1 MILRSSRMP
10 HKRENSR
17 ELTAHDCHPR
27 SRYFQL
33 FSSRPFSS
41 YDIRLTQPPH
51 PASQSSRLRLPQQPV
66 PSSQHLLI
74 FNGAILT
81 PHNAS
86 GNGDDAQTYP
96 YDFRD
101 IHGFPPPY
109 PSIFHLYF
117 SSESPS
123 QPPLWL
129 ARISVFRFLFSC
141 PTLLPYHIYTPL
153 ELAANLH
160 DFFYS
165 PFSNRRHSPHS
176 RNSQTPLWLARIP
189 IFRFLFSCPTLLPY
203 HIYTPL
209 ELAANL
215 LQLYPHLFSI
225 PPRNPHSFPVYTQ

>member
-81 PHNAS
+81 LGDAY

-101 IHGFPPPY
+101 IHGFLNQYFPDFFLLFSGIKL
-109 PSIFHLYF
+109 PSPLYGLP
-117 SSESPS
+117 ESPYS
-123 QPPLWL
+123 G
-129 ARISVFRFLFSC
+129 
-141 PTLLPYHIYTPL
+141 
-153 ELAANLH
+153 
-160 DFFYS
+160 FYS
-165 PFSNRRHSPHS
+165 
-176 RNSQTPLWLARIP
+176 LA
-189 IFRFLFSCPTLLPY
+189 LLSY
-203 HIYTPL
+203 HTT
-209 ELAANL
+209 
-215 LQLYPHLFSI
+215 SI
-225 PPRNPHSFPVYTQ
+225 PP